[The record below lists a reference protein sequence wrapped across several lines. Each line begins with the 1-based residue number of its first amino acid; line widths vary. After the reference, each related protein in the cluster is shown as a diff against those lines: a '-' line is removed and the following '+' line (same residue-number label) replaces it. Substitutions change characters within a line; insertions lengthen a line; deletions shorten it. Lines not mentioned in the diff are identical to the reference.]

1 MLHPFNRAEL
11 ITLFD
16 RNRCMDLREVLLQNN
31 IASQVKTFNRMTQ
44 THVGGGRRT
53 VPLLQNC
60 DRAWQYTIYVA
71 RKDLAYARHVTALGS
86 E

>member
-1 MLHPFNRAEL
+1 MLHLFNRAEL

-16 RNRCMDLREVLLQNN
+16 RNRCILLQNN

-53 VPLLQNC
+53 VPLLQNS

-71 RKDLAYARHVTALGS
+71 RKDLAFARHVTGLGS

>member
-1 MLHPFNRAEL
+1 M
-11 ITLFD
+11 
-16 RNRCMDLREVLLQNN
+16 
-31 IASQVKTFNRMTQ
+31 KTFNRMTQ